1 MIPTSYRDRLLPASI
16 CAAILV
22 AASLSG
28 LFATAQKALSQDTM
42 VRTQA
47 ELQQRISERSPVMQA
62 FVKDLP
68 ILGWTLSSD
77 QIEDLPKAIRDELGS
92 VDQTGYTSEYLAKNL
107 GSIVALQM
115 TGSGP
120 DFYII
125 GKDVFD
131 TKYEVVPVD
140 EVIAKN
146 AKLMG
151 RLENV
156 PDVMELL
163 EARDASLVG
172 ALKSVPV
179 DMIRFSDIGYGIE
192 EAITIQAPWGEQTKP
207 SGREGFLVFDTT
219 EDQYYLVNQGE
230 DGNPLSYIPAH

>member
-1 MIPTSYRDRLLPASI
+1 MTPTITERLFPASI

-22 AASLSG
+22 VASMSG
-28 LFATAQKALSQDTM
+28 LFTTAQTALSQDTT
-42 VRTQA
+42 VRSQA
-47 ELQQRISERSPVMQA
+47 ELQQRISDASPMMQA
-62 FVKDLP
+62 FVKDRP

-77 QIEDLPKAIRDELGS
+77 QIEDLPEAIRDNLGS
-92 VDQTGYTSEYLAKNL
+92 VDQTGYTSEYLAKQL

-131 TKYEVVPVD
+131 SKYEVVPV
-140 EVIAKN
+140 EQVIAKN
-146 AKLMG
+146 AKLIG

-156 PDVMELL
+156 PEVMELL

-172 ALKSVPV
+172 ALKTVPV

-192 EAITIQAPWGEQTKP
+192 EEITIQAPWGEQTKP
-207 SGREGFLVFDTT
+207 SGQEGFLIFDTS
-219 EDQYYLVNQGE
+219 EDQYYMVNQDE
-230 DGNPLSYIPAH
+230 DGNPMNYIPAN

>member
-1 MIPTSYRDRLLPASI
+1 MTPTFRDRLFPASV

-22 AASLSG
+22 AANLSG
-28 LFATAQKALSQDTM
+28 IFATAEKAMSQDAT

-47 ELQQRISERSPVMQA
+47 ELQQRISEGNPVMQA

-77 QIEDLPKAIRDELGS
+77 QIEDLPKAIRDALGG
-92 VDQTGYTSEYLAKNL
+92 VDKTGYTSSYLAKNV

-115 TGSGP
+115 TGSGS

-131 TKYEVVPVD
+131 SSYEVV
-140 EVIAKN
+140 EVEQVIGKN
-146 AKLMG
+146 AKLIG
-151 RLENV
+151 RLKNV
-156 PDVMELL
+156 PEVMELL

-172 ALKSVPV
+172 ALKTVPV
-179 DMIRFSDIGYGIE
+179 NMIRFSDIGYGIE
-192 EAITIQAPWGEQTKP
+192 ETITIQAPWGEQTKP
-207 SGREGFLVFDTT
+207 SGQEGFLVFDTS
-219 EDQYYLVNQGE
+219 ENQYYMVNQGE
-230 DGNPLSYIPAH
+230 DGNPLSYIPAL

>member
-1 MIPTSYRDRLLPASI
+1 MTPTFRDRLFPVSI
-16 CAAILV
+16 CAVILV
-22 AASLSG
+22 AVSLSG
-28 LFATAQKALSQDTM
+28 FLSTAQKAFSQDAK

-47 ELQQRISERSPVMQA
+47 ELQQRISERSPAMPA

-68 ILGWTLSSD
+68 ILGWTLASD
-77 QIEDLPKAIRDELGS
+77 QIEDLPKWIRDELGS
-92 VDQTGYTSEYLAKNL
+92 VDQTGYTSEYLAKQV

-120 DFYII
+120 DFYVI

-131 TKYEVVPVD
+131 SKYEVVPVE

-172 ALKSVPV
+172 ALKTVPV
-179 DMIRFSDIGYGIE
+179 DMIRFSDIGYDIE

-207 SGREGFLVFDTT
+207 SGQGGFLVFDAT
-219 EDQYYLVNQGE
+219 ENQYYLVNQGE
-230 DGNPLSYIPAH
+230 DGNPLSYIPAP

>member
-1 MIPTSYRDRLLPASI
+1 MTPTFRDRLFPVSI
-16 CAAILV
+16 CAVILV

-28 LFATAQKALSQDTM
+28 FFATAQQALSQDAS
-42 VRTQA
+42 VRTQT
-47 ELQQRISERSPVMQA
+47 ELEQRISERNPAMQA

-77 QIEDLPKAIRDELGS
+77 QIEDLPKAIRDKLGS
-92 VDQTGYTSEYLAKNL
+92 VDQTGYTSEYLATHL

-131 TKYEVVPVD
+131 SKYEVVPVE
-140 EVIAKN
+140 EVISKN

-163 EARDASLVG
+163 DARDASLVG
-172 ALKSVPV
+172 ALKTVPV
-179 DMIRFSDIGYGIE
+179 DMIRFSDIGYEME
-192 EAITIQAPWGEQTKP
+192 ESITIQAPWGEQTKP
-207 SGREGFLVFDTT
+207 SGQEGFLVFDTT
-219 EDQYYLVNQGE
+219 ENQYYMVNQGE
-230 DGNPLSYIPAH
+230 DGNPLSYIPAP

>member
-1 MIPTSYRDRLLPASI
+1 MIPTFRDRLFPVSI
-16 CAAILV
+16 CAVILV

-28 LFATAQKALSQDTM
+28 FFATAQKALSQDAS

-47 ELQQRISERSPVMQA
+47 ELQQRINEGNPVMQA

-77 QIEDLPKAIRDELGS
+77 QIEDLPKAIQDELGS
-92 VDQTGYTSEYLAKNL
+92 VDQTGYTSEYLAKHL

-115 TGSGP
+115 TGSGA

-131 TKYEVVPVD
+131 SKYEVVPVE
-140 EVIAKN
+140 EVISKN

-151 RLENV
+151 RLKNV
-156 PDVMELL
+156 PDVLELL

-172 ALKSVPV
+172 ALKTVPV

-192 EAITIQAPWGEQTKP
+192 ESITIQAPWGEQTKP
-207 SGREGFLVFDTT
+207 SGQEGFLVFDTT
-219 EDQYYLVNQGE
+219 ENQYYLVNQGE
-230 DGNPLSYIPAH
+230 DGNPLSYIPAP